1 MTLLEEC
8 CKRIINERKIQWFS
22 IRHAKVLTTLK
33 KYNEQAT
40 ANIALITNTEKQT
53 ISQTLQE
60 LKNAKLIT
68 FNGEAYCLQNE
79 IETLQKLMQMAE
91 KQEIKIMAKS
101 K

>member
-8 CKRIINERKIQWFS
+8 CKRIINERKIEWFN
-22 IRHAKVLTTLK
+22 IRHAKVLATLK

-40 ANIALITNTEKQT
+40 ANIALITNMEKQAIT
-53 ISQTLQE
+53 KTLQE
-60 LKNAKLIT
+60 LRNAKLIS
-68 FNGEAYCLQNE
+68 FNGEAYCLSNE

-91 KQEIKIMAKS
+91 KQEIKIIAKS

>member
-8 CKRIINERKIQWFS
+8 CKRIINERKIEWFS
-22 IRHAKVLTTLK
+22 IRHAKVLATLK

-40 ANIALITNTEKQT
+40 ANIALITNIEKQAALK
-53 ISQTLQE
+53 TLQE
-60 LKNAKLIT
+60 LKNAKLIS
-68 FNGEAYCLQNE
+68 FDGEAYGISNE

-91 KQEIKIMAKS
+91 RQEIKILAKG